1 MYGDFESCDSTIKLG
16 EFCSWLVVCPFPP
29 SHRSPPVIY
38 YGSTALSHPLPPSI
52 CCTTGEKEEDRNLSR
67 FLLPANFRRER
78 EGRFKYNAIIPR
90 ARKRMT
96 GSRMIHQSR
105 AVSAELIRG
114 RSVHGFSRFSNVSIE
129 TLTFHRSPE
138 RRIQLA
144 IREDR
149 SSVHRATSN
158 TVLTEALRTSRSVPR
173 REARARRRFVVQ
185 MSGINDKQAAGE
197 EDRRTSE
204 GSSTRYLAVSSIAFL
219 RRRESF
225 PGYIYIYIFMYTHG
239 VIECIHTGLAHPPHT
254 DARCTTTERSY
265 SSYKRVFP
273 AGSQSYL
280 EM

>member
-1 MYGDFESCDSTIKLG
+1 MYGDFESCDSTINYKTRRVLQLAG
-16 EFCSWLVVCPFPP
+16 RRARYPLPLSPFSPFSTRYLLRFDRLISP
-29 SHRSPPVIY
+29 S
-38 YGSTALSHPLPPSI
+38 PPSI
-52 CCTTGEKEEDRNLSR
+52 CCTTGEKEEDRNLSH

-96 GSRMIHQSR
+96 ESRMIHQSR

-173 REARARRRFVVQ
+173 RPEQ
-185 MSGINDKQAAGE
+185 DGGL
-197 EDRRTSE
+197 
-204 GSSTRYLAVSSIAFL
+204 SSKC
-219 RRRESF
+219 RE
-225 PGYIYIYIFMYTHG
+225 
-239 VIECIHTGLAHPPHT
+239 
-254 DARCTTTERSY
+254 
-265 SSYKRVFP
+265 
-273 AGSQSYL
+273 
-280 EM
+280 

>member
-1 MYGDFESCDSTIKLG
+1 MVGKRG
-16 EFCSWLVVCPFPP
+16 RSWEKGRKKERKTRRKRAGGGRDVWRFRVMRFNYKTRRVLQLAGRRARYPLPFPP

-38 YGSTALSHPLPPSI
+38 YGSTALSHLLPPSI

-173 REARARRRFVVQ
+173 RPEQ
-185 MSGINDKQAAGE
+185 DGGL
-197 EDRRTSE
+197 
-204 GSSTRYLAVSSIAFL
+204 SSKC
-219 RRRESF
+219 RE
-225 PGYIYIYIFMYTHG
+225 
-239 VIECIHTGLAHPPHT
+239 
-254 DARCTTTERSY
+254 
-265 SSYKRVFP
+265 
-273 AGSQSYL
+273 
-280 EM
+280 